1 MEREEVTRL
10 KTLQGRDFFGE
21 EPRTNKKQEIEMRK
35 LSTIASVAMIA
46 AVSLAD
52 LIVPANTA
60 DTYSANGGV
69 TLRPVTDTTLRIGQ
83 GATADSADYYQMAV
97 IPFLLPDLPAGER
110 IDTASLSIE
119 VTQNAY
125 ANLSSGQNLNIIGV
139 RSATSST
146 VLAADF
152 SGGTT
157 VASSVLYMDYDVPGI
172 VADHTFSS
180 AGLADYLQSIYD
192 APGYVS
198 GSTYVFLRLAPNE
211 PDVRANSYLI
221 IASAN
226 HTTASVPTL
235 TLTTIP
241 EPATVGMLGF
251 GTLMILMIRRIRT
264 K

>member
-1 MEREEVTRL
+1 
-10 KTLQGRDFFGE
+10 
-21 EPRTNKKQEIEMRK
+21 MRK
-35 LSTIASVAMIA
+35 LNIMVLVAMIA
-46 AVSLAD
+46 SVSLAG
-52 LIVPANTA
+52 LIIPANIA
-60 DTYSANGGV
+60 DVYTANGGT
-69 TLRPVTDTTLRIGQ
+69 TLRPITETTYRVGQ
-83 GATADSADYYQMAV
+83 GAVADASNYQMAV

-125 ANLSSGQNLNIIGV
+125 ANQSSGQNLNIVGV
-139 RSATSST
+139 RSAASST

-157 VASSVLYMDYDVPGI
+157 VASSVLYMDYAVPGI

-180 AGLADYLQSIYD
+180 ADLADYLQSIYD

-226 HTTASVPTL
+226 HTTATVPTL

-241 EPATVGMLGF
+241 EPATVGMLGL
-251 GTLMILMIRRIRT
+251 GTLMMLMIRRIHT